1 MQAAAATHP
10 VWREALRVGHA
21 HIDAEHEDFAR
32 LIEQLRDAS
41 DDALLAA
48 LDRLL
53 AHAGSHFADEDTWMR
68 RLDFPAKDCHQQE
81 HQAVLATA
89 QGVRRRL
96 LAGETHPVR
105 HFAAELAA
113 WFPPHVQ
120 HLDSALA
127 QWICKH
133 TWDAKPLVLHRRMP
147 VQELVVQA

>member
-10 VWREALRVGHA
+10 VWREALRVGHV

-48 LDRLL
+48 LDRLV
-53 AHAGSHFADEDTWMR
+53 AHAGS
-68 RLDFPAKDCHQQE
+68 
-81 HQAVLATA
+81 
-89 QGVRRRL
+89 
-96 LAGETHPVR
+96 